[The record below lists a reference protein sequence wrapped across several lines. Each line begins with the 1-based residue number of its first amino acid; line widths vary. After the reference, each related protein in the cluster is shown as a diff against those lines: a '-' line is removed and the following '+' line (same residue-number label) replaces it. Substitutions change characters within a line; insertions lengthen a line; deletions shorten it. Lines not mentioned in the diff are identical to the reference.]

1 MYKHIFFDL
10 DRTLWDF
17 DTNTKDTIREIYY
30 SYDFQNSIGDFD
42 VWYPN
47 YQKHNIHLWDLY
59 GQGEIKKEYLRDM
72 RFYFALKDF
81 GVDNMALGAEFGRKF
96 VEQSPQKTT
105 VYEYANEILTYL
117 SKKYRL
123 HIITNGF
130 KEIQYVKLNNTGLIR
145 YFDNVFTSDVIGY
158 NKPHPGIFHHA
169 VSSLNAKKEECI
181 MIGDDFKSDILGAR
195 NSDID
200 QVFFN
205 HKDAVYDVKPT
216 YEIKSLK
223 DLESFL

>member
-1 MYKHIFFDL
+1 
-10 DRTLWDF
+10 
-17 DTNTKDTIREIYY
+17 
-30 SYDFQNSIGDFD
+30 
-42 VWYPN
+42 
-47 YQKHNIHLWDLY
+47 
-59 GQGEIKKEYLRDM
+59 
-72 RFYFALKDF
+72 
-81 GVDNMALGAEFGRKF
+81 MALGKEFGKKF
-96 VEQSPQKTT
+96 VEQSPLKTT
-105 VYEYANEILTYL
+105 VFKDADDVLTYL

-130 KEIQYVKLNNTGLIR
+130 KEIQLVKLNNTGLIR

-158 NKPHPGIFHHA
+158 NKPHPGIFHYA
-169 VSSLNAKKEECI
+169 VSSLNAKKEECL
-181 MIGDDFKSDILGAR
+181 MVGDDFKSDIMGAR
-195 NSDID
+195 SSNID

>member
-17 DTNTKDTIREIYY
+17 DTNTKDTIREIFY
-30 SYDFQNSIGDFD
+30 SYDFQNTIGNFD
-42 VWYPN
+42 EWYTN
-47 YQKHNIHLWDLY
+47 YQKHNVHLWDLY

-72 RFYFALKDF
+72 RFYFALKDY
-81 GVDNMALGAEFGRKF
+81 GIDDVALGKKFGKTF
-96 VEQSPQKTT
+96 VEQSPRRTT
-105 VYEYANEILTYL
+105 VFEYANEILAYL

-130 KEIQYVKLNNTGLIR
+130 KEIQDVKLSNTGLIR
-145 YFDNVFTSDVIGY
+145 YFDNVFTSDAIGY
-158 NKPHPGIFHHA
+158 NKPHPKIFHYA
-169 VSSLNAKKEECI
+169 ISSLNAKKEECL
-181 MIGDDFKSDILGAR
+181 MVGDDFKSDILGAR
-195 NSDID
+195 NANID

-205 HKDAVYDVKPT
+205 HKDAVYDIKPT

-223 DLESFL
+223 DLEGFL